1 MSEFRK
7 RYSFSFTIGLSVCLV
22 SLLYLSQWQ
31 NYAPRVG
38 EPAHWL
44 PYLAPWTLL
53 SVSILSLS
61 LAIAAMPVRHAS
73 PLQAI
78 VSKTLGVCVFCF
90 ATIFLLE
97 YLCGIRL
104 PDLDRFFP
112 LNPTDHRIMLHS
124 ARPTPQSATTILLF
138 ALAMLVYDQD
148 SKWRLRMFQ
157 VGIVAA
163 LVIPGLAALGYA
175 VHQPSWPMNGLCV
188 PAIILFVIL
197 GCGFFGLCGRPE
209 QLPSTVRKPPEVS
222 RGGFNSS
229 TRK

>member
-1 MSEFRK
+1 MGRK
-7 RYSFSFTIGLSVCLV
+7 TFDSIGKPLPGRLNLV
-22 SLLYLSQWQ
+22 VTRAEQSSL
-31 NYAPRVG
+31 
-38 EPAHWL
+38 PADVL
-44 PYLAPWTLL
+44 
-53 SVSILSLS
+53 V
-61 LAIAAMPVRHAS
+61 V
-73 PLQAI
+73 
-78 VSKTLGVCVFCF
+78 
-90 ATIFLLE
+90 
-97 YLCGIRL
+97 

-112 LNPTDHRIMLHS
+112 LSATDHRVMLHS

-157 VGIVAA
+157 VGIVGA

>member
-7 RYSFSFTIGLSVCLV
+7 RYSFSFTIGLAVCLV

-61 LAIAAMPVRHAS
+61 LAITAIPVRHAS
-73 PLQAI
+73 PLQGI
-78 VSKTLGVCVFCF
+78 VSKTLGVSVFCF
-90 ATIFLLE
+90 ATVFLLE
-97 YLCGIRL
+97 HLCGIRV

-112 LNPTDHRIMLHS
+112 LSATDHRVMLHS

-163 LVIPGLAALGYA
+163 LVIPALAALGYIA
-175 VHQPSWPMNGLCV
+175 HQPSWPTNGLCL
-188 PAIILFVIL
+188 PAIILFFIL
-197 GCGFFGLCGRPE
+197 GCGFFGLCDRRE
-209 QLPSTVRKPPEVS
+209 QLQSTVRKPPKFS
-222 RGGFNSS
+222 RTGFTTS
-229 TRK
+229 TQK